1 MYDAWAI
8 RKGWE
13 RGWFDTHRY
22 KVMYSEKL
30 DVAATQSPP
39 HKRTKKV
46 VPPSTSSSEEEQP
59 DDRQSTPAKGSRR
72 TRPPRLVSSSDSIDY
87 SLVASRN
94 VGRGRRKCRKEK
106 QSMEHVT
113 KNAIEGDG
121 GEKEHVEEEDKVS
134 EGGGGGEK
142 EHVEVQVSFD
152 VVNLYPSVPIKEAI
166 DIVTMM
172 LKSDAS
178 LKQRTKLTVDD
189 IKQLN
194 YAYPSATSYG
204 MIRST
209 Y

>member
-1 MYDAWAI
+1 MLIGDHRVTAGRCHVPEEVPYKLGSPDSLYDAWAI

-87 SLVASRN
+87 SPVASRN

-106 QSMEHVT
+106 QRQGT
-113 KNAIEGDG
+113 RDG
-121 GEKEHVEEEDKVS
+121 ERHRGRWWRERAR
-134 EGGGGGEK
+134 GGGG
-142 EHVEVQVSFD
+142 
-152 VVNLYPSVPIKEAI
+152 
-166 DIVTMM
+166 
-172 LKSDAS
+172 
-178 LKQRTKLTVDD
+178 
-189 IKQLN
+189 
-194 YAYPSATSYG
+194 
-204 MIRST
+204 
-209 Y
+209 